1 MKQSILKVSLFIAFS
16 SAIVFSCKPKDEVA
30 PDEPATTTGN
40 TTGSTTGSSN
50 TTPGTTIP
58 GADGAYIGLKNLVVS
73 NYSLSGFP
81 INTTIYTESGVASI
95 NTSSTSTTLVDGGV
109 VKINDSSLVKQS
121 NNAYFFTKNNPNTTS
136 SFTNFFGS
144 GSKWNVAG
152 NSANGVPAFTYTA
165 TQFPTLPALNL
176 SNNTI
181 NKNAAY
187 AVNLGSITTAC
198 DSVIFQL
205 VGGGSTKLTSASKS
219 GSTTMYTFSAT
230 EMATLQASST
240 TSGIPAGQLSVF
252 AYKYYNTTISGKK
265 YWFVNV
271 SAKTILVNVQ

>member
-30 PDEPATTTGN
+30 PDEPAT
-40 TTGSTTGSSN
+40 TTGSSN

-136 SFTNFFGS
+136 SFTTFFNS
-144 GSKWNVAG
+144 GSKWNVSG
-152 NSANGVPAFTYTA
+152 NSTNGVPAFTYTA
-165 TQFPTLPALNL
+165 SLFPSLPAFNLANNNISKSSAYSVNL
-176 SNNTI
+176 S
-181 NKNAAY
+181 
-187 AVNLGSITTAC
+187 STTSGC

-205 VGGGSTKLTSASKS
+205 IGGGSTKLTSASKS

-240 TSGIPAGQLSVF
+240 ASGIPAGQLSVF